1 VGFGFAG
8 VLIIARPGGGLL
20 TWAILFPIG
29 AATTN
34 AIYQIVT
41 RISRQSENAA
51 TSNFYTGLVGALVLM
66 PWGIA
71 EWAPLPLPD
80 LFLVFAVGTVAAVG
94 HLTITYALLRAS
106 AASLSAY
113 SYSQIGW
120 ATLLGWGVFMAIPD
134 PVAWIG
140 MLVIALGGLLL
151 SVPGLMRLAARTVTR
166 LRAP

>member
-1 VGFGFAG
+1 MDPGPGEVACRVDACGVCGSDVTDWWVARKLPAVLGHEFG
-8 VLIIARPGGGLL
+8 
-20 TWAILFPIG
+20 
-29 AATTN
+29 
-34 AIYQIVT
+34 
-41 RISRQSENAA
+41 
-51 TSNFYTGLVGALVLM
+51 
-66 PWGIA
+66 
-71 EWAPLPLPD
+71 
-80 LFLVFAVGTVAAVG
+80 GTVAAVG

-134 PVAWIG
+134 PVAWVG